1 MRIWGFIIDR
11 IYVEVILNANHSEKK
26 SLTYKN
32 FLHHRNNAIGVLFD
46 KKTNNKYYFN
56 RDNALHLQVL
66 NAMNFDKKN
75 FIFLLEYPD
84 KLLITHPKKEDIK
97 IEQIIKNFNITENNI
112 DYVKNS
118 I

>member
-11 IYVEVILNANHSEKK
+11 MYVEVILNANRLEKQ

-32 FLHHRNNAIGVLFD
+32 CFHHRNGAVGILYD
-46 KKTNNKYYFN
+46 KKTSDKYYFN
-56 RDNALHLQVL
+56 RDNALHIQVL
-66 NAMNFDKKN
+66 NAMNFYKEN

-84 KLLITHPKKEDIK
+84 KLIITHPKKEEIK
-97 IEQIIKNFNITENNI
+97 IDQLIEKFNITENNI
-112 DYVKNS
+112 EY